1 MMALTPAH
9 KRRIINVWI
18 AIVTVLIAVA
28 TLGAWIRS
36 AAARSAASLA
46 GTSAV
51 SPTTLDAPTISYPNC
66 RFGLGG
72 ATDGYTVT
80 ALNMGWS
87 MDWQTATHPPH
98 PNGAEYFQVIRLKP
112 GPGVGYVY
120 SPSLTTIYSIAD
132 QNPGAVWLIGNEPDS
147 PNALQDHLLPETYA
161 RAYHDLYAAI
171 KQHDPSA
178 QIGAGNIVQPTPLR
192 LQYLD
197 RVLSAYQ
204 QAYDEALP
212 ADLWSTHSYILREI
226 DSSDPDALSGKL
238 EVWGASIPPGITAT
252 RGELYTY
259 SQMFDATLFRQRLI
273 TFRAWLRDRG
283 YRDTPLYITEYG
295 TLFPYPPYID
305 GDPYVDELG
314 KPMDEART
322 AKFMTSTFNALLNL
336 TDASSG
342 DPADAN
348 RVVQGWLW
356 YSISDSIYGGLLFDP
371 NTHARRLLGNV
382 FAAYA
387 GAIPPAVDLLALKL
401 TTDPIAGNNQTAT
414 LHATIS
420 NIGNVS
426 VSQPIAVAFYSGA
439 PPGGALIGS
448 KTITPPLAGCAATAV
463 VSITWPN
470 LNAGRYPVYAR
481 IDPGGTISETNETN
495 NVVIGEVFVA
505 KYGVRLPIV
514 RRSQP

>member
-1 MMALTPAH
+1 MQRQFLVRLYLT
-9 KRRIINVWI
+9 IGI
-18 AIVTVLIAVA
+18 TLISVA
-28 TLGAWIRS
+28 TIGMWIRS
-36 AAARSAASLA
+36 AAARFDASLA
-46 GTSAV
+46 GPPALSRLTW
-51 SPTTLDAPTISYPNC
+51 DAPAINYPNC

-72 ATDGYTVT
+72 DVYGYTVT

-87 MDWQTATHPPH
+87 MDWHTAINPSR
-98 PNGAEYFQVIRLKP
+98 PNGAEFFQVIRLKP
-112 GPGVGYVY
+112 GPGAGYVY
-120 SPSLTTIYSIAD
+120 SPALTTIYSIAD

-178 QIGAGNIVQPTPLR
+178 RIGAGNIVQPTPLR

-197 RVLSAYQ
+197 RVLSAYAQ
-204 QAYDEALP
+204 MYGEALP
-212 ADLWSTHSYILREI
+212 ADLWSTHSYILREV
-226 DSSDPDALSGKL
+226 DPYDPGVLSGTV
-238 EVWGASIPPGITAT
+238 EMWGAYIPPGITAT

-259 SQMFDATLFRQRLI
+259 SQMFDVALFQQRLV

-295 TLFPYPPYID
+295 TLFQYPPYLD

-314 KPMDEART
+314 VPMDEART
-322 AKFMTSTFNALLNL
+322 AKFMTSTFDVLLNL

-356 YSISDSIYGGLLFDP
+356 YSVSDSDYGGLLFDP
-371 NTHARRLLGNV
+371 ISYTRRPLGNV
-382 FAAYA
+382 FAAYT
-387 GAIPPAVDLLALKL
+387 GAIPLTIDLLAVKL
-401 TTDPIAGNNQTAT
+401 TADPIAGNNQTAT

-420 NIGNVS
+420 NIGNIS
-426 VSQPIAVAFYSGA
+426 VSRPIDIAFYSGA
-439 PPGGALIGS
+439 PPGGTWIGT
-448 KTITPPLAGCAATAV
+448 KTITPPLAGCATTAV

-470 LNAGRYPVYAR
+470 LNEGRYPVYAQ
-481 IDPGGTISETNETN
+481 IDPDPAITETNETN
-495 NVVIGEVFVA
+495 NVVTGQVLVASHQVFM
-505 KYGVRLPIV
+505 PIV
-514 RRSQP
+514 RRAFP